1 MTIDILPSGK
11 YRVRVWDKNLKKS
24 VSFVHEDRNEAKKL
38 GYAYL
43 AGIEK
48 TSRKYRIQKTVGECI
63 DEYIDSKEHIL
74 SPTTVSGYRSLKR
87 LYLSELCGI
96 RVMQLSQDDV
106 QKHFNALSMTKS
118 AKTVHNAYDFLIS
131 VLNVYAP
138 ELRFRTT
145 LPKIQK
151 KIKHLPD
158 AAEIIKIVEGTEIEL
173 PCILAIWLGMRM
185 SEIRGARKSDIHNN
199 ILTIQNTI
207 VTVDGQ
213 HIEKSQTK
221 TTESTRQIE
230 LPQYIMNLVNAL
242 PEEQDYLT
250 TMTGHA
256 IYGRFKRLIEKNGLE
271 NMTFHD
277 LRHLNASVML
287 MLGIP
292 DKYAMERGG
301 WSSTS
306 VMKSV
311 YQHTFSKER
320 QIVDKKI
327 DEYFEKIIG
336 GKSEK

>member
-1 MTIDILPSGK
+1 
-11 YRVRVWDKNLKKS
+11 
-24 VSFVHEDRNEAKKL
+24 
-38 GYAYL
+38 
-43 AGIEK
+43 
-48 TSRKYRIQKTVGECI
+48 
-63 DEYIDSKEHIL
+63 
-74 SPTTVSGYRSLKR
+74 
-87 LYLSELCGI
+87 
-96 RVMQLSQDDV
+96 
-106 QKHFNALSMTKS
+106 
-118 AKTVHNAYDFLIS
+118 
-131 VLNVYAP
+131 
-138 ELRFRTT
+138 
-145 LPKIQK
+145 
-151 KIKHLPD
+151 
-158 AAEIIKIVEGTEIEL
+158 
-173 PCILAIWLGMRM
+173 
-185 SEIRGARKSDIHNN
+185 
-199 ILTIQNTI
+199 
-207 VTVDGQ
+207 
-213 HIEKSQTK
+213 
-221 TTESTRQIE
+221 
-230 LPQYIMNLVNAL
+230 MNLVNAL